1 MKIEV
6 LPVGLML
13 LLGASACQGRTENA
27 GRDQSAASAATP
39 PDTGAPGAGGGAP
52 AATPKGG
59 LGDSNIVALLDE
71 ANMADSSAGAVALKK
86 ATNPDV
92 KAFAKLMMADH
103 HALRVAGQDLA
114 KQLGVTPKPPERDP
128 LAGYVKNEMDAKED
142 TQGDRVR
149 PDLHRPR
156 GIDPPGRTRL
166 CQSGQGDHPDPGIE
180 GADRK
185 GDSGHQ
191 EAPGSGNG
199 NPEET
204 GVDGLGESGLT
215 SHESRVTKQPIAR
228 GQYRKSHVISYLTA
242 QS

>member
-1 MKIEV
+1 MKIEAARLAA

-92 KAFAKLMMADH
+92 KAFAKLMMAEH
-103 HALRVAGQDLA
+103 HALRAAGQALA

-128 LAGYVKNEMDAKED
+128 LAGYVRNETDALKKTPKGTEFD
-142 TQGDRVR
+142 QTY
-149 PDLHRPR
+149 
-156 GIDPPGRTRL
+156 IDHEV
-166 CQSGQGDHPDPGIE
+166 SI
-180 GADRK
+180 
-185 GDSGHQ
+185 HQ
-191 EAPGSGNG
+191 AVLDFANQA
-199 NPEET
+199 
-204 GVDGLGESGLT
+204 
-215 SHESRVTKQPIAR
+215 RVTTQTPELKELIEKATP
-228 GQYRKSHVISYLTA
+228 VIKKHLDQAMEIQKKLGSTA
-242 QS
+242 